1 MTELYYIDGERLDV
15 SADASPLSLVFQSP
29 YFTDINAIVGNRS
42 NQAKFPATP
51 RNLRAIGYA
60 GVQGDTAEYPY
71 TRHTAVYVRDG
82 VQVFRG
88 LAILQSVTPTE
99 IAMSFTWGDT
109 EPFRAI
115 LGQRL
120 RDMQR
125 MVAEDFALYKDGD
138 VTYGEDSHIS
148 GYMSFGA
155 GKQQPVISAAE
166 VAERID
172 GELNADGLFDG
183 LQLPLLTQEGKEYA
197 KDAET
202 IIFGSGASMVQ
213 WSYTTGQGVTR
224 FAVSPDL
231 TGGRNVFSVP
241 VEGSVKVRCS
251 LVNEHYR
258 AVRALRVR
266 VAAGI
271 SYDVTAGVAG
281 TTADFALATWE
292 NGASEPT
299 MHALGVWTLGEASGG
314 WQTMTLQ
321 EDIDATI
328 ETMVGSEFVAF
339 ALVLDYRPYTDAWTA
354 RKRVWKPVEVAANP
368 DEFYWYPLW
377 LNLPDWD
384 ALTFTK
390 NVMAMRGQFAAAD
403 GGRIAFA
410 GVGELYAGRGDV
422 TGKGSR
428 RTLVLVSSDD
438 SLVESGGDYIV
449 VQSGGLPGK
458 GEWTPNVQTERG
470 RVAETRFTFKD
481 YAQRNVMQYAGGS
494 DAGAIV
500 VENGTLAAEKVLVTL
515 GWRAAN
521 GNEIAVWSYDDE
533 SDRYT
538 FTKGEP
544 HILAGAT
551 PAEAEWTPAMRWEG
565 AQGLLATYYADYQ
578 RAVRRPRVLKVKVVL
593 SASELAAIDTHAP
606 VYMKHTGHYYAI
618 MSLTTKDGGL
628 ADAELL
634 QL

>member
-1 MTELYYIDGERLDV
+1 MTELYYIDGQRFDV
-15 SADASPLSLVFQSP
+15 AADASPLSLVFQSP

-60 GVQGDTAEYPY
+60 GVQGDTAAYPY
-71 TRHTAVYVRDG
+71 TRHTAVYIRDG

-88 LAILQSVTPTE
+88 LAILQSVTPAE

-183 LQLPLLTQEGKEYA
+183 LQLPLLTQEGKDYA

-202 IIFGSGASMVQ
+202 IVFGSGASMVQ

-231 TGGRNVFSVP
+231 TGGRNVFGVP
-241 VEGSVKVRCS
+241 VDGRVKVNCI
-251 LVNEHYR
+251 LVNGRYR

-266 VAAGI
+266 VAAGM

-281 TTADFALATWE
+281 ATANFALATWT

-299 MHALGVWTLGEASGG
+299 MHPLGVWTLGQASGG

-321 EDIDATI
+321 DDIDETI
-328 ETMVGSEFVAF
+328 ETTYGSEFVAF

-354 RKRVWKPVEVAANP
+354 RKLVWKPVEVAANP

-384 ALTFTK
+384 ALTYVK

-422 TGKGSR
+422 TG
-428 RTLVLVSSDD
+428 
-438 SLVESGGDYIV
+438 
-449 VQSGGLPGK
+449 GLPGR

-470 RVAETRFTFKD
+470 RVAETRFTFRD

-500 VENGTLAAEKVLVTL
+500 VENGTLADEKVLVTL

-521 GNEIAVWSYDDE
+521 GNEIAVWSYDEE
-533 SDRYT
+533 SERYT
-538 FTKGEP
+538 FEKGEP

-551 PAEAEWTPAMRWEG
+551 PAEAEWTPAMAWEG
-565 AQGLLATYYADYQ
+565 TQGLLATYYADYQ

-606 VYMKHTGHYYAI
+606 VYMKQTGHYYAI
-618 MSLTTKDGGL
+618 MSMTTKDGGL